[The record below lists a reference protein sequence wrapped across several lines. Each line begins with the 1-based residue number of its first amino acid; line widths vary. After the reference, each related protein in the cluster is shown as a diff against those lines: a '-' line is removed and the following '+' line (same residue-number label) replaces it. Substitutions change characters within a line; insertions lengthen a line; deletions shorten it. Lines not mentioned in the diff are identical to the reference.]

1 MDTSKRLQ
9 SLDTFRGLDMLFIMG
24 LAAVILAICN
34 LFPGGSES
42 WIAHQMHHVSWH
54 GLTQHDTIFPIF
66 LFIAGMS
73 FPFSLAS
80 KREKGFS
87 NGKIWLTVVRRGL
100 VLVFLGLVYQGFF
113 NFKFHDLRYASVL
126 GRIGLAWMFSAM
138 LFMSLKRSWRAVV
151 CVVFLVGYW
160 LLLRFVHAPDVPLDA
175 DPYSMQGNL
184 CGYVDRCLLPGRLYR
199 KIFDPEGILGIIPA
213 IVTAHMGM
221 FTGEFVKDGKMP
233 GGKKTLVMLGAGVL
247 FIILGFAWGKVFPIN
262 KSMWTSSFVLA
273 VGGISLVAFA
283 PLYYIIDVKGWKK
296 WTLFFRVVGMNSIT
310 IYLGQKLIDFRR
322 ISDFFLKGTA
332 NLCPEAWGKLILA
345 VGYLMVCWLF
355 LYFLYKKK
363 VFLRV

>member
-1 MDTSKRLQ
+1 MDASKRLQ

-24 LAAVILAICN
+24 LTPVIIAICN
-34 LFPGGSES
+34 LIPGGADS
-42 WIAHQMHHVSWH
+42 WVAHQMHHVPWH

-80 KREKGFS
+80 RRERGVGK
-87 NGKIWLTVVRRGL
+87 GKIWLSVLRRGL

-138 LFMSLKRSWRAVV
+138 LFMSLKRSWRVVV
-151 CVVFLVGYW
+151 CVSVLVGYW
-160 LLLRFVHAPDVPLDA
+160 LLLRFVHAPDVPADA
-175 DPYSMQGNL
+175 DPFSLQGNL
-184 CGYVDRCLLPGRLYR
+184 CGYVDRQLLPGRLYQ
-199 KIFDPEGILGIIPA
+199 KIFDPEGILGILPA
-213 IVTAHMGM
+213 IVTAHLGM
-221 FTGEFVKDGKMP
+221 FTGEFVKDGKMS
-233 GGKKTLVMLGAGVL
+233 GGKKTLAMLCAGALMIV
-247 FIILGFAWGKVFPIN
+247 LGFLWGKVFPIN
-262 KSMWTSSFVLA
+262 KALWTSSFVLA

-283 PLYYIIDVKGWKK
+283 PLYYIIDVRGWKK

-310 IYLGQKLIDFRR
+310 IYLGQRIIDFRR

-332 NLCPEAWGKLILA
+332 GLCPELWGKLILA
-345 VGYLMVCWLF
+345 VGYLAVCWLF

-363 VFLRV
+363 VFLKV